1 MAGRDFLPTQKYS
14 LRASSANIPL
24 GEKIYLRGLIRDPA
38 PGVREVPLTIR
49 HGGAE
54 AGRIVLAADPHNTDK
69 LTAEFVPGQPGKY
82 EAVAKFPDGT
92 EQTARF
98 IVFDENL
105 EQTEVAT
112 DVTYLKKLCESSG
125 GRLLQPEELG
135 NFVRQLSEER
145 SDATPQTRL
154 VSAWDR
160 VWVFWLI
167 GLCFAADWFL
177 RRRWGLS

>member
-1 MAGRDFLPTQKYS
+1 
-14 LRASSANIPL
+14 
-24 GEKIYLRGLIRDPA
+24 
-38 PGVREVPLTIR
+38 
-49 HGGAE
+49 
-54 AGRIVLAADPHNTDK
+54 
-69 LTAEFVPGQPGKY
+69 VPGKPGKY
-82 EAVAKFPDGT
+82 EATAKFPDGS

-105 EQTEVAT
+105 EPTEVAT

-135 NFVRQLSEER
+135 NFVRQLSDER
-145 SDATPQTRL
+145 AEASPQTRL

-160 VWVFWLI
+160 VWFFWVI